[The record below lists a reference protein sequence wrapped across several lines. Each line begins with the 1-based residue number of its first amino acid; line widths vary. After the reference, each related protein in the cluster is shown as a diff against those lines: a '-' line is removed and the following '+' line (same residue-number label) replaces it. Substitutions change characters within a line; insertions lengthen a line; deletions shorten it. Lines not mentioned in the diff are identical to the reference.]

1 MGDSLVFVCAIFWAL
16 HIIYVG
22 KLIEIFNLPLFLG
35 LLQSLIVA
43 LLSIFFGYFYES
55 IIFENILNEKFEIL
69 YAGILSGGI
78 AFTLQLY
85 AQKNISAAPAAII
98 YSLEGVFATIAGW
111 ILLSQILGIN
121 NVLGCFF
128 ILLGVILSQML
139 PIYENRK
146 LKI

>member
-1 MGDSLVFVCAIFWAL
+1 MNDITQFNIITLNKLV
-16 HIIYVG
+16 
-22 KLIEIFNLPLFLG
+22 KLISPLDK
-35 LLQSLIVA
+35 I
-43 LLSIFFGYFYES
+43 
-55 IIFENILNEKFEIL
+55 
-69 YAGILSGGI
+69 
-78 AFTLQLY
+78 Y
-85 AQKNISAAPAAII
+85 AQKNISPAPAAII

-121 NVLGCFF
+121 NILGCFF